1 MGSGTRLLYFLA
13 TPPTVSPI
21 LSIKAPC
28 TPPDFTLEFRLRAA
42 HGRSIQTL
50 ALGKRTWLF
59 DSIAPQVLEHL
70 ANKHPRY
77 WPIREVGSPE
87 SVRFEARDPDTGAWV
102 EWARANPCAQ
112 EFRWVDLAGN
122 ASETV
127 HFEIRSTGNT
137 SVTLDDA
144 LIGEAS
150 CAASDSDESATGC
163 AGGSGVAEIL
173 GLYAIGLWYRRRS
186 GKEAAIN

>member
-1 MGSGTRLLYFLA
+1 LHSAGLH
-13 TPPTVSPI
+13 
-21 LSIKAPC
+21 
-28 TPPDFTLEFRLRAA
+28 TLEFRLRAA

-50 ALGKRTWLF
+50 ALGERTWLF
-59 DSIAPQVLEHL
+59 DSIAPQVL
-70 ANKHPRY
+70 AYPAGKHPQY
-77 WPIREVGSPE
+77 WPIREIGSPE

-102 EWARANPCAQ
+102 EWARSSQCAK

-127 HFEIRSTGNT
+127 HFETRSADHA
-137 SVTLDDA
+137 SATLGDV
-144 LIGEAS
+144 LPGEAS

-173 GLYAIGLWYRRRS
+173 GLFALGLWCRRRN
-186 GKEAAIN
+186 GKEAV